1 MAPVIMGNLDRPEL
15 AAELEA
21 SFCQNNPEIAT
32 HFAKVT
38 FLGDNRND
46 LKKLST
52 DTLIIQSKTDAIAS
66 IEVGQYVNNNISNSK
81 LEVLETIGH
90 CPHLSAPNKT
100 IEAIKNYLI

>member
-1 MAPVIMGNLDRPEL
+1 MAPVIMDNLDRPEL

-38 FLGDNRND
+38 FLGDNRKD

-66 IEVGQYVNNNISNSK
+66 IEVGQFVNNNISNSK
-81 LEVLETIGH
+81 LVLLETIGH
-90 CPHLSAPNKT
+90 CPHLSAPNQT
-100 IEAIKNYLI
+100 IKAMKNYLI